1 MYRIRALVNKKPIR
15 LIRWVSP
22 LDRGLRGHSL
32 DARFWISASP
42 SRGFSACNLA
52 PRSRDMNTR
61 QSLLASEAWRVLA
74 LWQAFYVDL
83 PRSKGYHGPKS
94 EGSNVPSR
102 GHFSRRSMDST
113 VCWDGSLQPA
123 CRVYVATTGGLLVTG
138 GRQTNAP
145 ATTFYRNSR
154 ILFTTLSYE
163 VGYIRRMASM
173 CSSST
178 FMSALYGTPLQASR
192 NSEP

>member
-1 MYRIRALVNKKPIR
+1 MVCHSVYDSKRGPEGPPCLTKMDRINTLMNKKTIR

-22 LDRGLRGHSL
+22 PDRGLRGHSL

-42 SRGFSACNLA
+42 RRGFGACNLA

-83 PRSKGYHGPKS
+83 PRSPRSGHDSRHRIPSSTGLA
-94 EGSNVPSR
+94 GGAIFRRVPPWSAFR
-102 GHFSRRSMDST
+102 
-113 VCWDGSLQPA
+113 WDGSLQSA

-145 ATTFYRNSR
+145 AMP
-154 ILFTTLSYE
+154 ILPQLSYP
-163 VGYIRRMASM
+163 VH
-173 CSSST
+173 
-178 FMSALYGTPLQASR
+178 
-192 NSEP
+192 NVVV